1 MARKKDL
8 LEFIRKYYEAEGKG
22 AYVDEVLSNLE
33 ATKQFTSE
41 QRILNAFRADVE
53 AGNINVSPEEMEKF
67 NKQIEIDWWDLS
79 PTNIAKILGLKD
91 FTRSEATEYIKGIS
105 EKEEEDVEVSSK
117 ISLEDWARKD
127 KLITSIE
134 DERTAIY
141 KSLGITADMNA
152 GEKQEII
159 LEKASLQTQAKLRD
173 ISLELAEVRI
183 KDPQEIAEEEIAR
196 EKRRFAKKKTEV
208 GSVDDIYNKAKE
220 GDEEAQQVVEEIAS
234 DASNLIN
241 TTFNVGQKL
250 DGVPTSLTEAVNL
263 LRKYEQG
270 KSLGFDE
277 KKLLEGKVS
286 NAFSNG
292 DLSTGEF
299 NAINNFLGNLPD
311 VKTTDDDGD
320 DDGDDDVTDVVVET
334 TEISNDWNTD
344 GPNIILLD
352 DKRYAL
358 FEDKDGLF
366 RSAGSEEEFRELI
379 TGERWNEE
387 KQEYEYAEDL
397 QGFLPITELDEI
409 WKTFR
414 DAENLSGSV
423 KIIVDSSV
431 TDDEESNAANSQ
443 SQIISDIQT
452 EFTNVPGGS
461 WLWNVEGKLYL
472 AYEVPGSEGEI
483 YSGKPMYMAYEVVG
497 NDAKKAGLLTAD
509 APNATLNAEVNKAF
523 FDSVAVLA
531 GNTDQLS
538 SEIDHP
544 FASFTDTLQKQI
556 QVAPWLA
563 ENEAIALLAE
573 AAVEG
578 RTVTNAEW
586 QTTTWYKEHSDS
598 ERNWLETY
606 NSDPATA
613 SQLISDTQLAVQNS
627 LQASGVSN
635 APEALTD
642 WVANKFVSG
651 QWTEA
656 YTSEQIGL
664 FADPYAEGTRD
675 TQFENYLS
683 STAITGV
690 DRTTQREREVE
701 ELFNTWLGPT
711 LGKLTDNEKAEIAG
725 RLRDDPD
732 YKDTLVGSLK
742 QSRLAAFG
750 SYTNPELT
758 YEDIAR
764 PWRNLTTSVWGQTAD
779 ETQGWWQDMIKS
791 NDYATAQTTLREKGL
806 ENNITQVTQ
815 DATGALT
822 QALGEGLATQGVN
835 Q

>member
-1 MARKKDL
+1 MSRKEDL

-22 AYVDEVLSNLE
+22 AYVDEVLANIE
-33 ATKQFTSE
+33 ADKYFTSE
-41 QRILNAFRADVE
+41 QRIVNAFMTDVE

-67 NKQIEIDWWDLS
+67 NKFQEVADFPLS
-79 PTNIAKILGLKD
+79 WSKIAKTLGLKD
-91 FTRSEATEYIKGIS
+91 FTRREATEYILGIS
-105 EKEEEDVEVSSK
+105 EKDVEVSSR

-127 KLITSIE
+127 ELITSIE
-134 DERTAIY
+134 DKRTAIY
-141 KSLGITADMNA
+141 KSLGITADMTA
-152 GEKQEII
+152 AEKQEII
-159 LEKASLQTQAKLRD
+159 SEKASLETQAELKD
-173 ISLELAEVRI
+173 ISLELAEVI
-183 KDPQEIAEEEIAR
+183 AKDPQEIEEIDEAYKDIAKEDRKFADTSLTPEVKDRWETKYREEQKIEEQRKREEEQRIADEIAR
-196 EKRRFAKKKTEV
+196 
-208 GSVDDIYNKAKE
+208 
-220 GDEEAQQVVEEIAS
+220 

-241 TTFNVGQKL
+241 TTFNVGQGEEL
-250 DGVPTSLTEAVNL
+250 PTSLTEAVNL

-277 KKLLEGKVS
+277 KKLLEEKVS

-311 VKTTDDDGD
+311 VETT
-320 DDGDDDVTDVVVET
+320 DDDVTDVVVET

-344 GPNIILLD
+344 GPNIISLN

-358 FEDKDGLF
+358 FAKDGSF
-366 RSAGSEEEFRELI
+366 RSAGSEEEFNTLLKEGYEPI
-379 TGERWNEE
+379 E
-387 KQEYEYAEDL
+387 KTNS
-397 QGFLPITELDEI
+397 IWLDFA
-409 WKTFR
+409 KS
-414 DAENLSGSV
+414 ENLLEDVSDDG
-423 KIIVDSSV
+423 
-431 TDDEESNAANSQ
+431 TDTGSNAANSE
-443 SQIISDIQT
+443 SKIVSDEQT
-452 EFTNVPGGS
+452 EFNNVPEGA

-472 AYEVPGSEGEI
+472 AYEVPGSEGEV

-538 SEIDHP
+538 ADIDHP
-544 FASFTDTLQKQI
+544 FASFTDTLRTQI

-563 ENEAIALLAE
+563 DNEAIALLAE

-578 RTVTNAEW
+578 RTVTDAEW
-586 QTTTWYKEHSDS
+586 QTTTWWKEHSES
-598 ERNWLETY
+598 ERNWLRTY

-635 APEALTD
+635 APDALVD
-642 WVANKFVSG
+642 WVSNKFVSG
-651 QWTEA
+651 QWSEA

-664 FADPYAEGTRD
+664 FADPYAQGTRD

-711 LGKLTDNEKAEIAG
+711 LGNLTDSEKAEIAG
-725 RLRDDPD
+725 RMRDDPD
-732 YKDTLVGSLK
+732 YKDTLIGSLK
-742 QSRLAAFG
+742 QSRLAAF
-750 SYTNPELT
+750 SNYTNPELT

-779 ETQGWWQDMIKS
+779 ETQGWWQEMVKS
-791 NDYATAQTTLREKGL
+791 NDFTTAQTTLREKGL
-806 ENNITQVTQ
+806 ENNIAQVTQ

>member
-1 MARKKDL
+1 MSRKKDL
-8 LEFIRKYYEAEGKG
+8 LESIRKYYEAEGKG
-22 AYVDEVLSNLE
+22 AYVDEVLANLE

-41 QRILNAFRADVE
+41 QRIVNAFRADVE

-67 NKQIEIDWWDLS
+67 NKQIEIDWGFFESYS
-79 PTNIAKILGLKD
+79 PSNIAKVLGLKD
-91 FTRSEATEYIKGIS
+91 FNRSEATEYIKGIS
-105 EKEEEDVEVSSK
+105 EKEEEDLEVSSK

-127 KLITSIE
+127 ELITSIE
-134 DERTAIY
+134 DKRTAIY

-152 GEKQEII
+152 AERQEII
-159 LEKASLQTQAKLRD
+159 SEKASLQTQAELKD
-173 ISLELAEVRI
+173 ISLQLAEVI
-183 KDPQEIAEEEIAR
+183 GKDPKEIDEAYKDIAKEDRKFAE
-196 EKRRFAKKKTEV
+196 KKEPV
-208 GSVDDIYNKAKE
+208 GSVDDIYRKKEEEKEKA
-220 GDEEAQQVVEEIAS
+220 EEQRKRAEEQRIADEIAR

-241 TTFNVGQKL
+241 NTL
-250 DGVPTSLTEAVNL
+250 DVEQEEEVPTSLTEAVNL

-292 DLSTGEF
+292 DLSRGEF

-311 VKTTDDDGD
+311 VATTDD
-320 DDGDDDVTDVVVET
+320 DDDVTDVVVET

-344 GPNIILLD
+344 GPNIISLN

-358 FEDKDGLF
+358 FTKDGSF
-366 RSAGSEEEFRELI
+366 RSAGSEEEFNALLNGTNPD
-379 TGERWNEE
+379 TGKPDPAWEGYEPIE
-387 KQEYEYAEDL
+387 KTNS
-397 QGFLPITELDEI
+397 IWLDFA
-409 WKTFR
+409 KS
-414 DAENLSGSV
+414 ENLLEDVS
-423 KIIVDSSV
+423 DDD
-431 TDDEESNAANSQ
+431 TDTGSNAANSE
-443 SQIISDIQT
+443 SQIGSDAQI
-452 EFTNVPGGS
+452 EFNNVPEGAE
-461 WLWNVEGKLYL
+461 LWDIEGKLYL
-472 AYEVPGSEGEI
+472 AYEVPGADGELYI
-483 YSGKPMYMAYEVVG
+483 GSSMYMIYDIVD
-497 NDAKKAGLLTAD
+497 NDLKKAGLLTAD
-509 APNATLNAEVNKAF
+509 APNVKPNIIGNKSF
-523 FDSVAVLA
+523 LDSKAVLA

-538 SEIDHP
+538 ADIDHP
-544 FASFTDTLQKQI
+544 FASFTDTLRTQI

-563 ENEAIALLAE
+563 DNEAIALLAE

-578 RTVTNAEW
+578 RTVTDAEW
-586 QTTTWYKEHSDS
+586 QTTTWWKEHTQA
-598 ERNWLETY
+598 ERDWLRTY

-635 APEALTD
+635 APDALVD
-642 WVANKFVSG
+642 WVSNKFVSG
-651 QWTEA
+651 QWSEA

-664 FADPYAEGTRD
+664 FADPYAQGTRD
-675 TQFENYLS
+675 TEFENYLS
-683 STAITGV
+683 STAISGV
-690 DRTTQREREVE
+690 DRTTEREREVE

-732 YKDTLVGSLK
+732 YKDTLVDSLK

-750 SYTNPELT
+750 NYTNPELT
-758 YEDIAR
+758 YQDIAR

-779 ETQGWWQDMIKS
+779 ETQGWWQEMVKS
-791 NDYATAQTTLREKGL
+791 NDFTTAQTTLREKGL
-806 ENNITQVTQ
+806 ENNIAQVTQ

>member
-22 AYVDEVLSNLE
+22 AYVDEVLANIE
-33 ATKQFTSE
+33 ANKYFTSE
-41 QRILNAFRADVE
+41 QRIVNAFMADVE

-67 NKQIEIDWWDLS
+67 NKFRDIAEFPLS
-79 PTNIAKILGLKD
+79 WSKIAKTLGLKD
-91 FTRSEATEYIKGIS
+91 FTRREATEYIKGIS
-105 EKEEEDVEVSSK
+105 EKDVEVSSR

-134 DERTAIY
+134 DKRTAIY
-141 KSLGITADMNA
+141 KSLGITADMTA
-152 GEKQEII
+152 AEKQEII
-159 LEKASLQTQAKLRD
+159 SEKASLQTQAELRD
-173 ISLELAEVRI
+173 ISLELSEVRG
-183 KDPQEIAEEEIAR
+183 KDPKKISEEEIS
-196 EKRRFAKKKTEV
+196 E
-208 GSVDDIYNKAKE
+208 
-220 GDEEAQQVVEEIAS
+220 EEISKEDRKFADPS
-234 DASNLIN
+234 LTPEVKDRWETKYREEQKIEEQRKREEEQRIADEIARDASNLIN
-241 TTFNVGQKL
+241 TTFNVGQGEEL
-250 DGVPTSLTEAVNL
+250 PTSLTEAVNL

-277 KKLLEGKVS
+277 IKLLKGKVS

-292 DLSTGEF
+292 DLSRGEF

-311 VKTTDDDGD
+311 VATTDDD
-320 DDGDDDVTDVVVET
+320 DDDVTDVVVET

-344 GPNIILLD
+344 GPNIISLN

-358 FEDKDGLF
+358 FAKDGSF
-366 RSAGSEEEFRELI
+366 RSAGSEEEFNTLLKEGYEPI
-379 TGERWNEE
+379 E
-387 KQEYEYAEDL
+387 KTNS
-397 QGFLPITELDEI
+397 IWLDFA
-409 WKTFR
+409 KS
-414 DAENLSGSV
+414 ENLLEDVS
-423 KIIVDSSV
+423 D
-431 TDDEESNAANSQ
+431 TDTDTGSNAANSE
-443 SQIISDIQT
+443 SKIVSDEQT
-452 EFTNVPGGS
+452 EFNNVPEGA

-472 AYEVPGSEGEI
+472 AYEVPGSEGEV

-497 NDAKKAGLLTAD
+497 NDAKKAGLLTAE

-538 SEIDHP
+538 DEIEHP
-544 FASFTDTLQKQI
+544 FASFSETLQTQI

-578 RTVTNAEW
+578 RTVTDAEW
-586 QTTTWYKEHSDS
+586 QTTTWWKEHSES
-598 ERNWLETY
+598 ERNWLRTY

-627 LQASGVSN
+627 LVASGVSN
-635 APEALTD
+635 APDALVD
-642 WVANKFVSG
+642 WVSNKFVSG
-651 QWTEA
+651 QWSEA

-664 FADPYAEGTRD
+664 FADPYAQGTRD

-711 LGKLTDNEKAEIAG
+711 LGNLTDSEKAEIAG
-725 RLRDDPD
+725 RMRDDPD
-732 YKDTLVGSLK
+732 YKDTLIGSLK

-750 SYTNPELT
+750 NYTNPELT

-779 ETQGWWQDMIKS
+779 ETQGWWQEMVKS
-791 NDYATAQTTLREKGL
+791 NDFTTAQTTLREKGL
-806 ENNITQVTQ
+806 ENNIAQVTQ

>member
-1 MARKKDL
+1 M
-8 LEFIRKYYEAEGKG
+8 
-22 AYVDEVLSNLE
+22 
-33 ATKQFTSE
+33 
-41 QRILNAFRADVE
+41 
-53 AGNINVSPEEMEKF
+53 
-67 NKQIEIDWWDLS
+67 WDLS
-79 PTNIAKILGLKD
+79 PTNIAKRLGLKD
-91 FTRSEATEYIKGIS
+91 FTRSEATEYIKRIS

-134 DERTAIY
+134 DKRTAIY

-152 GEKQEII
+152 AEKQEII
-159 LEKASLQTQAKLRD
+159 SEKASLQTQAKLKD
-173 ISLELAEVRI
+173 ISLELAEVRR
-183 KDPQEIAEEEIAR
+183 KDPKEIEEIDEAYKDIAKEDR
-196 EKRRFAKKKTEV
+196 KLAEKKEPV
-208 GSVDDIYNKAKE
+208 GSVDDIYRKKEEEKEKA
-220 GDEEAQQVVEEIAS
+220 EEQRKRAEEQRIADEIAR

-241 TTFNVGQKL
+241 TTFNVGQGL
-250 DGVPTSLTEAVNL
+250 DAVPTSLTEAVNL

-311 VKTTDDDGD
+311 VATTDDGKKKK
-320 DDGDDDVTDVVVET
+320 VVVET
-334 TEISNDWNTD
+334 TQISNEWNTD
-344 GPNIILLD
+344 GPNIISLN

-358 FEDKDGLF
+358 FAKDGSF
-366 RSAGSEEEFRELI
+366 RSAGSEEEFNTLLKEGYEPI
-379 TGERWNEE
+379 E
-387 KQEYEYAEDL
+387 KTNS
-397 QGFLPITELDEI
+397 IWLDFA
-409 WKTFR
+409 KS
-414 DAENLSGSV
+414 ENLLEDVS
-423 KIIVDSSV
+423 DDD
-431 TDDEESNAANSQ
+431 TDTGSNAANSE
-443 SQIISDIQT
+443 SQIVSDAQT
-452 EFTNVPGGS
+452 EFNNVPEGA

-472 AYEVPGSEGEI
+472 AYEVPGSEGEV

-531 GNTDQLS
+531 GNTDQLTAL
-538 SEIDHP
+538 IDNP
-544 FASFTDTLQKQI
+544 FASFTDTLRTQI

-563 ENEAIALLAE
+563 DNEAIALLAE
-573 AAVEG
+573 SAVEG
-578 RTVTNAEW
+578 RTVTDAEW
-586 QTTTWYKEHSDS
+586 QTTTWWKEHSES
-598 ERNWLETY
+598 ERNWLRTY

-613 SQLISDTQLAVQNS
+613 TQLITDTQLAVQNS

-635 APEALTD
+635 APDALVD
-642 WVANKFVSG
+642 WVSNKFVSG
-651 QWTEA
+651 QWSES

-664 FADPYAEGTRD
+664 FSDPYAQGTRD
-675 TQFENYLS
+675 TEFENYLS

-711 LGKLTDNEKAEIAG
+711 LGNLTDSEKAEIAG
-725 RLRDDPD
+725 RMRDDPD
-732 YKDTLVGSLK
+732 YKDTLIGSLK
-742 QSRLAAFG
+742 QSRLAAF
-750 SYTNPELT
+750 SNYTNPELT

-779 ETQGWWQDMIKS
+779 ETQGWWQEMVKS
-791 NDYATAQTTLREKGL
+791 NDFTTAQTTLREKGL
-806 ENNITQVTQ
+806 ENNIAPVTQ